1 MAVCKN
7 CPDRHQGCHAE
18 CEDYQAERRKRD
30 EYNEIRLKKNTVTQ
44 ALIENTI
51 STMRRGGRKK

>member
-18 CEDYQAERRKRD
+18 CEDYLAERRKRD
-30 EYNEIRLKKNTVTQ
+30 EYLAERRKRNTVMN
-44 ALIENTI
+44 AAIDATI